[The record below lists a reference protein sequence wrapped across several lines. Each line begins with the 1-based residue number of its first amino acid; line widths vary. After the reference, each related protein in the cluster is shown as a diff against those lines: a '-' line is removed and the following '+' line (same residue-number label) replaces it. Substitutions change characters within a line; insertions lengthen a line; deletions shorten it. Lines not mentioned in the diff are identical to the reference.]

1 MIYRYEIINANL
13 YLYMNMKNEFSKELS
28 VIANDYITNHNI
40 NYSGNKIYLIIDGI
54 VVKVI
59 KKDF

>member
-1 MIYRYEIINANL
+1 MIYRYEIINGNL

-40 NYSGNKIYLIIDGI
+40 NIWYCC
-54 VVKVI
+54 
-59 KKDF
+59 